1 MFTAP
6 LPPSILLSPDPLG
19 ALDDI
24 ETQDSSTADVG
35 KAEKNVHI
43 RVQQRN
49 GRKSLTTIQGLD
61 PNVRH
66 RIRMIVLCH
75 ADTLAR
81 NELFSVHRVTVGDI
95 DEIEMCRWPMADGRC
110 RSSRCRR
117 TNLRPPPQGTKSIPT
132 YHLNQLVILP
142 LYFTLY
148 V

>member
-61 PNVRH
+61 PKVRH
-66 RIRMIVLCH
+66 RIRMIVY
-75 ADTLAR
+75 
-81 NELFSVHRVTVGDI
+81 VTQI
-95 DEIEMCRWPMADGRC
+95 RWHETSYSP
-110 RSSRCRR
+110 S
-117 TNLRPPPQGTKSIPT
+117 T
-132 YHLNQLVILP
+132 V
-142 LYFTLY
+142 
-148 V
+148 